1 MKGCILRLFCLVVFL
16 LAITPVHAEE
26 EALKNRVALSGLL
39 TSSDSWQIE
48 FSYHYMFNK
57 YIGLGAL
64 LVYGKY
70 IMKKDGLLETIGTST
85 RMITSHGI
93 SISAHLFY

>member
-16 LAITPVHAEE
+16 LAIMPVHAEE

-57 YIGLGAL
+57 YIGLGGSVGL
-64 LVYGKY
+64 WKVYYEEGWAS
-70 IMKKDGLLETIGTST
+70 GSN
-85 RMITSHGI
+85 
-93 SISAHLFY
+93 